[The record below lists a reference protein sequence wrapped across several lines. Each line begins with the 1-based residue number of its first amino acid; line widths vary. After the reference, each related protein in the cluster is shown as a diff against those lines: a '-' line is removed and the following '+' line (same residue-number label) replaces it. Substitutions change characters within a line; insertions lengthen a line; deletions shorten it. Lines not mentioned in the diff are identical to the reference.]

1 MNSGR
6 SKSTAGLR
14 RLGNV
19 YGASATLGA
28 IADAVIARAQL
39 SSAAS
44 ERRAVMDLLAF
55 IVEDTD
61 TLIALEKGNTPSDDV
76 LKRMAEM
83 IAIDPPA
90 TVPEWEFLQT
100 VVENVRVALGAS
112 APGDPLNSGSG
123 AGP

>member
-1 MNSGR
+1 MPAPGPTNSR
-6 SKSTAGLR
+6 RLKSTAGLR

-28 IADAVIARAQL
+28 IAEAVIASAQL

-44 ERRAVMDLLAF
+44 EQRAVVDLLAF
-55 IVEDTD
+55 IVEDAD
-61 TLIALEKGNTPSDDV
+61 TLAALEKGSTPSEDV
-76 LKRMAEM
+76 LKRMADV

-100 VVENVRVALGAS
+100 VVENVRLALGAS
-112 APGDPLNSGSG
+112 SQATR
-123 AGP
+123 